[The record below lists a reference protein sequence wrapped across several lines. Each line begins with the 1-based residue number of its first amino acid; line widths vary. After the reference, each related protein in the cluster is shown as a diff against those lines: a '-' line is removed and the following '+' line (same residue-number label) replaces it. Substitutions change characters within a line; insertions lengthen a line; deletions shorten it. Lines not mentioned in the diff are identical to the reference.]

1 MLNYHQYFNIMN
13 NPQIYLLKYCQIVSN
28 IDELYH
34 IHQYSYQNI
43 AELTLIYFNITNLS
57 TNILAKILLNCII
70 FLLKYYCI
78 AINILIYI
86 QIFKYYKYIHKIYL
100 PKCFIFINILTEIL
114 LNCNIFIDILIYIE
128 IFKYYK
134 YIHKYTCQ
142 NIAELY
148 HIHQYTC

>member
-1 MLNYHQYFNIMN
+1 LPNCIKYRWIVSYSSIF
-13 NPQIYLLKYCQIVSN
+13 LSKYCW
-28 IDELYH
+28 ID
-34 IHQYSYQNI
+34 
-43 AELTLIYFNITNLS
+43 NITNIS

-114 LNCNIFIDILIYIE
+114 LNCIIFIDILIYIE

-148 HIHQYTC
+148 HIHQYTCWIGIKYYKYIHKYTCWNVTEI

>member
-1 MLNYHQYFNIMN
+1 M
-13 NPQIYLLKYCQIVSN
+13 KYS
-28 IDELYH
+28 
-34 IHQYSYQNI
+34 
-43 AELTLIYFNITNLS
+43 NITNIS

-114 LNCNIFIDILIYIE
+114 LNCIIFIDILIYIE
-128 IFKYYK
+128 IFKF
-134 YIHKYTCQ
+134 T
-142 NIAELY
+142 NISTNILVKILLNCIIFINILAELVSNIINISTNILAEMLLKY
-148 HIHQYTC
+148 S